1 MRKWPST
8 LQYIKVFLSTVC
20 VCAAGLQ
27 QESYYDYDYYLNS
40 RLMRARAAQVRAWR
54 RHYVLIIIFNY
65 LLRTTR
71 AGIPNR
77 EREQAV
83 HAFVPIVFLALVTCR
98 APLFAHIKNRPNK
111 TFGAI
116 VLLLMLTSEP

>member
-1 MRKWPST
+1 MNIAKMAEHVAIHQSFSLYR
-8 LQYIKVFLSTVC
+8 VRG
-20 VCAAGLQ
+20 AAATAGRLLL

-40 RLMRARAAQVRAWR
+40 RLRAAQVRAWR

-77 EREQAV
+77 EREQLYI
-83 HAFVPIVFLALVTCR
+83 VPIVFLLHSRRAFIHLLHAALLHT
-98 APLFAHIKNRPNK
+98 H
-111 TFGAI
+111 
-116 VLLLMLTSEP
+116 SEPAQ

>member
-1 MRKWPST
+1 MNIAKMAEHIAIHQSFSLYR
-8 LQYIKVFLSTVC
+8 VC

-98 APLFAHIKNRPNK
+98 APLFCTHQ
-111 TFGAI
+111 
-116 VLLLMLTSEP
+116 EPAQ